1 MSLKTDKIIFNKFAY
16 RESRI
21 ENILVMKK
29 HSGMRP
35 HDIVIL
41 LKIIAKGKEQWYMKD
56 IANELYISQSEVS
69 ESLNRSVMAGLISN
83 NKKRVL
89 MSAVQEFMF
98 YGIKYVYPQKAGAMV
113 RGVVTAHSAMPLA
126 NKIESNQNFVWPYS
140 EGNQRGF
147 AVEPLH
153 PNVPKACLKDV
164 KLYELLALL
173 DAIRLGNVR
182 EQKMAMD
189 ELKERL
195 N

>member
-1 MSLKTDKIIFNKFAY
+1 
-16 RESRI
+16 
-21 ENILVMKK
+21 MKK

-56 IANELYISQSEVS
+56 LANELYISQSEVS
-69 ESLNRSVMAGLISN
+69 ESLNRSVMAGLIAN

-89 MSAVQEFMF
+89 AAAIQEFIF
-98 YGIKYVYPQKAGAMV
+98 FGIKYVYPQKPGAMV
-113 RGVVTAHSAMPLA
+113 RGIATAHSAIPLA
-126 NKIESNQNFVWPYS
+126 KNIQSNQSFVWPYS
-140 EGNQRGF
+140 EGNQRGY

-153 PNVPKACLKDV
+153 PNVPKACIKDV

-189 ELKERL
+189 ELQLRL
-195 N
+195 K

>member
-1 MSLKTDKIIFNKFAY
+1 
-16 RESRI
+16 
-21 ENILVMKK
+21 MKK

-69 ESLNRSVMAGLISN
+69 ESLNRSVMAGLIAN

-89 MSAVQEFMF
+89 FSAVQEFIF
-98 YGIKYVYPQKAGAMV
+98 YGVKYVYPQKPGTMV
-113 RGVVTAHSAMPLA
+113 RGIVTAHSAMPLV
-126 NKIESNQNFVWPYS
+126 KDIQSNQNFVWPYS
-140 EGNQRGF
+140 QGNQRGF

-153 PNVPKACLKDV
+153 PNVPKACLNDV

-182 EQKMAMD
+182 EQKMAMK
-189 ELKERL
+189 ELKKRL
-195 N
+195 K

>member
-1 MSLKTDKIIFNKFAY
+1 
-16 RESRI
+16 
-21 ENILVMKK
+21 MKK

-56 IANELYISQSEVS
+56 LANELYISQSEVS
-69 ESLNRSVMAGLISN
+69 ESLNRSVMAGLIAN

-89 MSAVQEFMF
+89 AAAIQEFIF
-98 YGIKYVYPQKAGAMV
+98 FGIKYVYPQKPGAMV
-113 RGVVTAHSAMPLA
+113 RGIATAHSAIPLVK
-126 NKIESNQNFVWPYS
+126 NIQSNQSFVWPYG
-140 EGNQRGF
+140 EGNQRGY

-153 PNVPKACLKDV
+153 PNVLKACLKDV

-189 ELKERL
+189 ELQLRL
-195 N
+195 K